1 MYAKHPCSICDWCIV
16 AILELGFCCFENAD
30 ISISIMVSF
39 GAVQIAEGERD
50 SLMMMLAT
58 KIEVVS
64 VIIKLW
70 RGLDSCLDSAINLSL
85 FNFASTF
92 NV

>member
-1 MYAKHPCSICDWCIV
+1 MKVGHP
-16 AILELGFCCFENAD
+16 
-30 ISISIMVSF
+30 
-39 GAVQIAEGERD
+39 
-50 SLMMMLAT
+50 LMMMLAT